1 MLTSATTLLAD
12 DDTNRFF
19 GFFFGVAGGIF
30 WLAQLVL
37 FLCALVSILSRRRL
51 TGGGKFLWVVVTFGF
66 PFLGPL
72 GWFLFGRNAQ
82 LVRDASSVRM

>member
-1 MLTSATTLLAD
+1 VLHTATTLLAD
-12 DDTNRFF
+12 HDGNPVLGLFA
-19 GFFFGVAGGIF
+19 GVVGGIF
-30 WLAQLVL
+30 WLGQLVL
-37 FLCALVSILSRRRL
+37 FLCALVSILSKRRL

-82 LVRDASSVRM
+82 LVRDTSSVRM